1 MKIIIEKNIGKS
13 KLSVEVEGE
22 KDIDALVK
30 ASTITSM
37 PDHCTLCKSDQGVEL
52 VANKA
57 ESFTFIKVRCQNP
70 KCRATST
77 MGQYKDNS
85 GGFWK
90 LWAALLEERNY
101 SKTQERLTIDV
112 LNKVSNLLS
121 TIHDSEKASYD
132 LVDDVKSLV
141 AETKTL
147 VDIRTSELITLLR
160 NKQNGKEN

>member
-90 LWAALLEERNY
+90 EFEIYNPSEVVSEEEEEEVEVGNEINK
-101 SKTQERLTIDV
+101 SVE
-112 LNKVSNLLS
+112 LNGN
-121 TIHDSEKASYD
+121 
-132 LVDDVKSLV
+132 
-141 AETKTL
+141 
-147 VDIRTSELITLLR
+147 
-160 NKQNGKEN
+160 